1 MGRAAIYMREP
12 EIEIINLYIKSI
24 VKSLIAIAF

>member
-1 MGRAAIYMREP
+1 MERAAFYMRKP
-12 EIEIINLYIKSI
+12 ENEIINLYFKSI